1 MKIKSRNEILK
12 DVIREG
18 KKYPK
23 DWRAVF
29 GKDEKR
35 FSRDY
40 YIFNPNIGIYLLK
53 EYEKN
58 PYEIKGVGGK
68 VARKIDDDIETK
80 ISKFSGDFGII
91 QGDFTK
97 VLKNIEKGIKPE
109 KIFNAAIKGK
119 KDYGIT
125 MPIKGHATSSKEL
138 FNEMH
143 DILNKKQK
151 ALDSKLEK
159 LASDD
164 GLYKS
169 YE

>member
-1 MKIKSRNEILK
+1 
-12 DVIREG
+12 
-18 KKYPK
+18 
-23 DWRAVF
+23 
-29 GKDEKR
+29 
-35 FSRDY
+35 
-40 YIFNPNIGIYLLK
+40 
-53 EYEKN
+53 
-58 PYEIKGVGGK
+58 
-68 VARKIDDDIETK
+68 
-80 ISKFSGDFGII
+80 
-91 QGDFTK
+91 
-97 VLKNIEKGIKPE
+97 
-109 KIFNAAIKGK
+109 
-119 KDYGIT
+119 